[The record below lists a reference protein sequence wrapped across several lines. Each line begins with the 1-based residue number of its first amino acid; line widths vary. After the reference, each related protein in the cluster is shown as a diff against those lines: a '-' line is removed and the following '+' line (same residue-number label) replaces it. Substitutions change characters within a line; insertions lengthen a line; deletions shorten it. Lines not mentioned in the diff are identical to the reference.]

1 MYLSKVTNGNT
12 ETVCENCLKLTTNIP
27 ERRHLRRSAVFIVN
41 FEQIWHIVLE
51 IVSITDSERINA
63 CLELIWC
70 FYICNL
76 KVSENPFKQNNNIL
90 KSMKLP
96 LYTYFYISLNV
107 VRPTFFNT
115 YNFPFSPTP
124 NIGKIRVKDGPN
136 TSFSTLWAP
145 VPTDLLF
152 STVYLHWS
160 LYLLS

>member
-1 MYLSKVTNGNT
+1 MYLSKVSNGNT
-12 ETVCENCLKLTTNIP
+12 ETVCQNCWKLTTNTP

-51 IVSITDSERINA
+51 SVSITDSERINA

-76 KVSENPFKQNNNIL
+76 KVSEYPFKQNNNIL

-96 LYTYFYISLNV
+96 LYTHFYISLNV
-107 VRPTFFNT
+107 LRPTFFNT

-124 NIGKIRVKDGPN
+124 NIGKIRVKDGPK
-136 TSFSTLWAP
+136 TIFSTLWAP
-145 VPTDLLF
+145 VPTDLQF
-152 STVYLHWS
+152 STIYLHWY